1 MFRFQ
6 HIEHLTTLVIIPVL
20 IALFA
25 FALYTR
31 RKRLQQIG
39 NERLVLDQLVGFIA
53 GRNTLKFVLV
63 ISALALII
71 VGWANPQTADKSQ
84 NVQRKGVDVVIAL
97 DVSKSML
104 ATDVQPD
111 RLTRAKQLIMSLSDK
126 LQNDRIALIIFAGR
140 SYLQVPLTVD
150 NNMLKMM
157 VQNVSPDMVPTQGTV
172 IGDAIDMANESFSPA
187 ERKYKSLIIISDG
200 EDHDDQAIEKTR
212 TAADAGVIVHTV
224 GIGSPMG
231 STIMDP
237 TTRAM
242 KLDDAGNPVIS
253 KLNEGELKSI
263 AAAGHGYYQFLQD
276 PEDVASKLAG
286 NLNSMEQKNL
296 GAAVYTDFDSYFQLF
311 LLAGIILILA
321 EWMLP
326 GATTKLKRNG
336 ATA

>member
-6 HIEHLTTLVIIPVL
+6 HIEHLAALAILPVL

-25 FALYTR
+25 MALYAR
-31 RKRLQQIG
+31 RNRLQQAG
-39 NERLVLDQLVGFIA
+39 SERLVLEQLVGFIA

-63 ISALALII
+63 VSALALII
-71 VGWANPQTADKSQ
+71 IGWGNPQTADKSQ

-111 RLTRAKQLIMSLSDK
+111 RLTRAKQLIMLLSDQ

-140 SYLQVPLTVD
+140 PYLQVPLTVD

-172 IGDAIDMANESFSPA
+172 IGDAVEMANESFSPS

-200 EDHDDQAIEKTR
+200 EDHDDKAIEKTR
-212 TAADAGVIVHTV
+212 EAVDAGVIVHTV

-237 TTRAM
+237 TTKAI

-253 KLNEGELKSI
+253 KLNENELKSI
-263 AAAGHGYYQFLQD
+263 AAAGHGYYQLLQD
-276 PEDVASKLAG
+276 PEEVASKLAG
-286 NLNSMEQKNL
+286 NINSMEQKNL

-311 LLAGIILILA
+311 LLAGIILLLA

-336 ATA
+336 TKA